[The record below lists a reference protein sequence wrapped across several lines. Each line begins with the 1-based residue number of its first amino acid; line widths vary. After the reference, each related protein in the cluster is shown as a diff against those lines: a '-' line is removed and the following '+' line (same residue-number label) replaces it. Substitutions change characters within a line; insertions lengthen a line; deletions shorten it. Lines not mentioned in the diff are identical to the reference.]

1 LDSSRSLRFDDAAAC
16 SSSPTGRAYGK
27 YLWSTRAEG
36 FEAKGTP
43 YSMLAMYNVFYRQMC
58 WFALGNAPSLVG
70 LVRGGDHPNEAGR
83 GCA

>member
-1 LDSSRSLRFDDAAAC
+1 V
-16 SSSPTGRAYGK
+16 
-27 YLWSTRAEG
+27 

-43 YSMLAMYNVFYRQMC
+43 YSMLAMYNAFYRQMC
-58 WFALGNAPSLVG
+58 WFTLGTAPSLVG